1 MIFTRI
7 RQSLAPGQRLPED
20 LRHNFIHLLLDI
32 GWYGVL
38 NATTMTFLTI
48 YATRIH
54 ARADQIGLISAIPA
68 LMTMLF
74 ALPAGVYLK
83 KRSLTKSA
91 IRLGI
96 VHRSFYFLLVLLPFI
111 ANQQNQVSMIL
122 LITVIMFIPYSAFS
136 MAFNALFGATVPIE
150 WRGYYAGARNA
161 LFAIVTIIVSLLSG
175 FLLEKLTFPLGY
187 QIVFGM
193 GFIGAMMSQYH
204 IAQLRVSPED
214 ANPKFEVWLAETKI
228 KLTNRIKNNFRFDV
242 LRGPFLRI
250 LLVLTLFHFT
260 QYLALPLFPLFYVNE
275 LKLSD
280 QIISIGTAIFYVT
293 MFIGSMQHSRIVARF
308 GNRWAVGAG
317 MILLA
322 AYPAILSLAT
332 NAGFYLAANIV
343 SGFAWSLSGT
353 AMFNYLLENI
363 PAESRPA
370 YLAWFSLLANF
381 GVLSGSML
389 GPVIGNW
396 IGIVPALVL
405 FAIFRAAAGT
415 AILRW
420 G

>member
-1 MIFTRI
+1 M
-7 RQSLAPGQRLPED
+7 PED

-74 ALPAGVYLK
+74 ALPAGAYLK
-83 KRSLTKSA
+83 KRSLSKSA

-111 ANQQNQVSMIL
+111 ANQQKQVSIIL

-175 FLLEKLTFPLGY
+175 FLLETLTFPLGY

-193 GFIGAMMSQYH
+193 GFVGALMSQYH
-204 IAQLRVSPED
+204 IARLRVPPDE
-214 ANPKFEVWLAETKI
+214 ANQQI
-228 KLTNRIKNNFRFDV
+228 KDGINEIRISMAARIKNSLRIDV
-242 LRGPFLRI
+242 LKGPFLRI

-260 QYLALPLFPLFYVNE
+260 QFLALPLFPVFYVNE

-280 QIISIGTAIFYVT
+280 QIISLGTAIFYVT
-293 MFIGSMQHSRIVARF
+293 MFIGSMQHSRIVSRF

-322 AYPAILSLAT
+322 AYPAILSQAT
-332 NAGFYLAANIV
+332 NAGFYLAANVI

-353 AMFNYLLENI
+353 ALFNYLLENI

-381 GVLSGSML
+381 GVLSGSLL
-389 GPVIGNW
+389 GPVVGNW

-405 FAIFRAAAGT
+405 FAVFRAAAGT

>member
-1 MIFTRI
+1 M
-7 RQSLAPGQRLPED
+7 E

-54 ARADQIGLISAIPA
+54 ARPDQIGLISAIPA

-74 ALPAGVYLK
+74 ALPSGAYLK
-83 KRSLTKSA
+83 TRSLTTSA
-91 IRLGI
+91 IRLGV
-96 VHRSFYFLLVLLPFI
+96 VHRSFYFLLVFLPFL
-111 ANQQNQVSMIL
+111 ANQQNQVNLIL
-122 LITVIMFIPYSAFS
+122 LITVLMYIPYSAFS
-136 MAFNALFGATVPIE
+136 MAFNAMFGATVPVE

-161 LFAIVTIIVSLLSG
+161 LFAVVTIIVSLLSG
-175 FLLEKLTFPLGY
+175 FLLETLTFPLGY

-193 GFIGAMMSQYH
+193 GFLGAMMSQYH
-204 IAQLRVSPED
+204 IAHLRVSPAD
-214 ANPKFEVWLAETKI
+214 AGSQMEGEPGEPRI
-228 KLTNRIKNNFRFDV
+228 PLTARLKNSLRFDV
-242 LRGPFLRI
+242 LKSPFLRI

-260 QYLALPLFPLFYVNE
+260 QYLALPLFPVYYVNE

-381 GVLSGSML
+381 GVLSGSLL
-389 GPVIGNW
+389 GPVVGNW

-405 FAIFRAAAGT
+405 FAVFRAAAGT